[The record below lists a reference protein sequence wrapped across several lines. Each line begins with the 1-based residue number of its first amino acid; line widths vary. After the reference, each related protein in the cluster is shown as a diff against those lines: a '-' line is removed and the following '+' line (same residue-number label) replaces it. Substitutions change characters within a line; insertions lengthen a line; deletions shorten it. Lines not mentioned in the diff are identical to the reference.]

1 MIVEKCLD
9 VLTEKLQ
16 DAHDYIGVLR
26 EGIPLF
32 DLPPQSDHTED
43 CCKYYES
50 KLKHLLE
57 FEDLKPEIFQIFR
70 EMGNIVL
77 LLQDFSTSLAVIQP
91 LNLLLGKKLPTFLSN
106 RPHGNNESD
115 PSTTAKSS
123 SHMNSDTYLIQYVM
137 NHIEITIMEFNLFR
151 CWNDSVYTAGGPLS
165 FYRIWS
171 AITFLTN
178 ASPYNNSDKE
188 RFGDGLPV
196 AGCVLLNILDETKYF
211 VINDF
216 CSYIL
221 RVHAHDCQSSA
232 IDQGGYMKVD
242 IEIECF
248 ITAAS
253 ECYHLQQL
261 YFDMLENTGI
271 KKVE

>member
-9 VLTEKLQ
+9 LLTEKLQ

-32 DLPPQSDHTED
+32 DLPPQSNHTED

-50 KLKHLLE
+50 ELKHLLE
-57 FEDLKPEIFQIFR
+57 FEDLKPEIFQSFR

-91 LNLLLGKKLPTFLSN
+91 LNLLLGKKPLTFLSN
-106 RPHGNNESD
+106 RSHKNND
-115 PSTTAKSS
+115 IVPPTTTKSLS
-123 SHMNSDTYLIQYVM
+123 QMNSDKNLFQYVL
-137 NHIEITIMEFNLFR
+137 NHIDVTIMEFNLFR
-151 CWNDSVYTAGGPLS
+151 CWNDSAYTAGGPLG

-171 AITFLTN
+171 AITFLIN

-188 RFGDGLPV
+188 RFGDGLTV

-211 VINDF
+211 VTNDF

-232 IDQGGYMKVD
+232 IDQGGYMKVG

-248 ITAAS
+248 VTAAS
-253 ECYHLQQL
+253 ECYHLQQV

-271 KKVE
+271 KRV

>member
-1 MIVEKCLD
+1 MPLEVNEDQSSEIKSRNYGAAVKLAEINSVYGSLCCKVYEPYAKLSRGFFGKPHIDALISLVGCSTSQSGVFMIVKKCLD

-32 DLPPQSDHTED
+32 DLPPESDHTED

-123 SHMNSDTYLIQYVM
+123 SHMNSDTYLFQYVL

-151 CWNDSVYTAGGPLS
+151 CW
-165 FYRIWS
+165 
-171 AITFLTN
+171 
-178 ASPYNNSDKE
+178 
-188 RFGDGLPV
+188 
-196 AGCVLLNILDETKYF
+196 
-211 VINDF
+211 
-216 CSYIL
+216 
-221 RVHAHDCQSSA
+221 
-232 IDQGGYMKVD
+232 
-242 IEIECF
+242 
-248 ITAAS
+248 
-253 ECYHLQQL
+253 
-261 YFDMLENTGI
+261 
-271 KKVE
+271 